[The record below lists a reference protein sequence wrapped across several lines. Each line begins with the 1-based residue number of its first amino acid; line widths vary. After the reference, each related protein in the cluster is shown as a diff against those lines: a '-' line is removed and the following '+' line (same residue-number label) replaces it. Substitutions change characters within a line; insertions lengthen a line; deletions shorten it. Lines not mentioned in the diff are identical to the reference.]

1 MELLPERRLLTQAS
15 LPKVAGSDPLE
26 RQVRRMVADPR
37 SEALTANFAGQ
48 WLQLRNL
55 ATVIRPGD
63 PHAVAFDETLRQAMI
78 TETELFFDSIVRDDR
93 GVLDLLTADYTFLN
107 GRLAGHYDIPGV
119 QGSHFRRVS
128 LPADSAR
135 GGLLGQGSI
144 LTLTSHAIR
153 TSPVLRGKWILN
165 NILGTPP
172 PDPPPNIPAL
182 DDRKTQARVAT
193 VRERLSAHRANPV
206 CAACHSMI
214 DPAGF
219 ALEGFDAIGRARV
232 VDESFNRLDT
242 SGVLPDGTAFDGVA
256 ELREALVARPDR
268 FVGTV
273 TEKLMTYALG
283 RGLGHYDMP
292 AVRRIVRDAAASD
305 YSMQSIIVGIVN
317 SYPFLHRRS
326 ES

>member
-1 MELLPERRLLTQAS
+1 MAVEIDRSGRSAVVFGVANHRSIAWAIAQHLHYAGAHLTVTYQNERM
-15 LPKVAGSDPLE
+15 G
-26 RQVRRMVADPR
+26 R
-37 SEALTANFAGQ
+37 S
-48 WLQLRNL
+48 
-55 ATVIRPGD
+55 
-63 PHAVAFDETLRQAMI
+63 
-78 TETELFFDSIVRDDR
+78 
-93 GVLDLLTADYTFLN
+93 VLDLVKGMDRTTAVECDVLDEASVYAAVAAASLTAPLAVAVHSVAFANKDDLEGEFSATGVEGFRTALEVSAYSFL
-107 GRLAGHYDIPGV
+107 PV
-119 QGSHFRRVS
+119 
-128 LPADSAR
+128 AR
-135 GGLLGQGSI
+135 AAAASMEGGGSI